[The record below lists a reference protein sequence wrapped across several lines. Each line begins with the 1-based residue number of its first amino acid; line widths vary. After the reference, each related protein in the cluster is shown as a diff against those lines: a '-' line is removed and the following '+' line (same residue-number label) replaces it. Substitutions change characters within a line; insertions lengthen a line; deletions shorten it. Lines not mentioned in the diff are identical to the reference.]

1 MNYSISI
8 IINLKKNNNI
18 TNTYDLVVDIAKN
31 CNTTNIYEDYE
42 LNGIN
47 NYIKTNNTIIIFD
60 FESSKNIEDFLTII
74 VSLKSISI
82 EYIFNENIIIYA
94 SNKYLNNLSKSLH
107 NKKTIMETIDNNKK
121 NSNYFKIYKLLNVI

>member
-18 TNTYDLVVDIAKN
+18 TNTYDLVIDIAKN

-121 NSNYFKIYKLLNVI
+121 NSNYCKIYKLLNVI